1 MEVRVMINEKRLMNP
16 DMVKRAKRRNLQT
29 FTFGFF
35 AFGFAD
41 ACIMIVIIPLY
52 LELTGSEFI
61 TGILITFLT
70 THFREPTKYHYFLK
84 MTSSVLKNTR
94 HL

>member
-1 MEVRVMINEKRLMNP
+1 MKNYRSNGALEKDVKQSIDP
-16 DMVKRAKRRNLQT
+16 DMLKKAKRRNLQT
-29 FTFGFF
+29 FTFGRL

-61 TGILITFLT
+61 TGLLNNYGSIQ
-70 THFREPTKYHYFLK
+70 
-84 MTSSVLKNTR
+84 KNETEIVYYQNLNR
-94 HL
+94 G